1 MADTPGSDAI
11 RVAGLRKSFHVK
23 GATVAALT
31 GIDLAVTPGEIFG
44 LLGPNGAGKPNL
56 GNWQFFLPARKD
68 PLAGRNGSGVA
79 LPRDPIVNEGCP

>member
-1 MADTPGSDAI
+1 MTAAAAVLTESLGKTYPDG
-11 RVAGLRKSFHVK
+11 
-23 GATVAALT
+23 TVAVA
-31 GIDLAVTPGEIFG
+31 DLNLPVRRGEVLG